1 MNNAQKDAKDRKLGT
16 LEQIE
21 ESIESREE
29 SNFNKG
35 GVKETSSSLYRP
47 LVATVMSKRTLRV
60 PKIMPSI
67 DPDRTLFPRG
77 VLTLLKESREATH
90 EVKRIEIFANKSK
103 EGLYGILR
111 RMFVAFS
118 SERELLQIAR
128 ASDNVI
134 EVRSFSQ
141 SGSSSFSS
149 PESGRVIEDRLV
161 LKRIEEATPDEHS
174 ETVISF
180 RKKPPKLL
188 VPAAWLERV
197 DLEDGSQIIVSNPM
211 ARFVIPPPHLE
222 DIEKKGKI
230 RVGSDIF

>member
-16 LEQIE
+16 REQ

-29 SNFNKG
+29 SNFNIG

-134 EVRSFSQ
+134 EVR
-141 SGSSSFSS
+141 
-149 PESGRVIEDRLV
+149 LV

-174 ETVISF
+174 ETLISF

-211 ARFVIPPPHLE
+211 ARFVIPPPDLE